1 MDQACLDLSN
11 ESDMISEII
20 SFTTDPISM
29 PDATKKK
36 NSKGK
41 NTSKISWESIY
52 KSLKAGDLKD
62 LAELHCG
69 RQVQEKFGHLVKKS
83 LENIYKVQKNP
94 ALETTLIETDKV
106 VRQNIAR
113 VQSFIKKLEISA
125 PSTSTLDTIETKL
138 TEAQF
143 SHIFSADDDPST
155 PAPPTPSK
163 QPRCPKVK
171 SESPLEQQGKK
182 LKHLNSRPAR

>member
-1 MDQACLDLSN
+1 L
-11 ESDMISEII
+11 
-20 SFTTDPISM
+20 
-29 PDATKKK
+29 
-36 NSKGK
+36 G
-41 NTSKISWESIY
+41 IY

-143 SHIFSADDDPST
+143 SHIFSDDDDPST

-182 LKHLNSRPAR
+182 LKHLNSRPAHEGYQSVCASIVNLSEVLSFVCLVDSISAGARKARPRDRLLERE